1 MFRRILV
8 WLALVAVMATAVFA
22 ADSYLTQRALA
33 EKTVRLHVV
42 ANSDREEDQAQKLRV
57 RDAVLQTAAQL
68 TADCTTADEAR
79 QALMAGVP
87 EIEAAARRVLRAEGS
102 TYSVRVSLQSERFET
117 RRYETFTLP
126 AGEYP
131 SLRVVIG
138 AGAGHNWWCVV
149 FPSLCM
155 AATSEDL
162 HRAAAAGGFD
172 DEESALV
179 TGGEEEYVLRFK
191 TLEWLQSFFAL
202 FS

>member
-1 MFRRILV
+1 MKKLLKRIGICLV
-8 WLALVAVMATAVFA
+8 LAASVWCGSLL
-22 ADSYLTQRALA
+22 ADRQRLNDGLI
-33 EKTVRLHVV
+33 RFHVV

-79 QALMAGVP
+79 QALMAGLP
-87 EIEAAARRVLRAEGS
+87 EIEAAARRVLCAEGS
-102 TYSVRVSLQSERFET
+102 TYSVRVSLQTECFET

-155 AATSEDL
+155 AATGEDL
-162 HRAAAAGGFD
+162 ERAAAAGGFD